1 MRHLRTQGRQKALFG
16 LDGAASGAIIGAA
29 ITTGAS
35 LIGDMLR
42 KNDTLKA
49 AQMQADAARA
59 GAKQQADAL
68 TAQTE
73 ANERLQT
80 RSMELNKELARE
92 SKEEQERAN
101 LSLQLMAGNNDMQ
114 NYKKSAKIVAKRGG
128 YVGSPLLRGGY
139 NMPFKVTDGGG
150 VIPLGKTR
158 QGFDLYELFGND
170 HDHYHKTNGKAKS
183 GVGIKLANGRIVEGE
198 GNQNTN
204 RGEKLLMTPDSAL
217 FISKHSIKGF
227 NPAKAVDA
235 GLDPL
240 KAFVIQEQL
249 KKMYN
254 IPNNGKK
261 KHIGGITPVNSF
273 IPGVNVPA
281 FIVGANNSTPVEE
294 DAQQYRNGGARRLR
308 NGGKVSRCKAR
319 VGQAFNVLPESQKQY
334 NPYGDYIAAGIN
346 VLGALGSTLISN
358 RANTKAASI
367 LNSGY
372 TDAAK
377 YLSDAYGSLKT
388 IDPSIINESDYSVGQ
403 AMANT
408 SAAIVG
414 INPQIEKVERDKREQ
429 LRGTRNLMSSAARL
443 NQAASIIDRAQQI
456 KSQVYADQAN
466 KEAEIGRQNLAEINA
481 TERLNAQL
489 RSRSREG
496 YNNARLQLAQYNNNI
511 ENQKILGA
519 ASAMADM
526 TTSIAANNAN
536 RRLINANNWSD
547 VFNVAGGNFGNAVYR
562 DFVTRNELFN
572 EHKTN
577 ENNGGVQGNRV
588 LDNRPSTR
596 TTSQPVNYTDQE
608 YLSGAVQDINLL
620 QQKALEFLRKG
631 DFLSYN
637 AMMARINT
645 LTKTN

>member
-1 MRHLRTQGRQKALFG
+1 MRHLRTQGRKKALFG
-16 LDGAASGAIIGAA
+16 MDGAASGAIIGAA
-29 ITTGAS
+29 ITAGAG
-35 LIGDMLR
+35 LISNMIQ
-42 KNDTLKA
+42 KNDVLRA
-49 AQMQADAARA
+49 AKDQANAIKSSAEIQSRA
-59 GAKQQADAL
+59 IKDQS
-68 TAQTE
+68 TN
-73 ANERLQT
+73 NERLQT
-80 RSMELNKELARE
+80 RSMELSKELAQQNLNE
-92 SKEEQERAN
+92 QKEAN
-101 LSLQLMAGNNDMQ
+101 LSLQLMAGRNSMQ
-114 NYKKSAKIVAKRGG
+114 DERKASKIVAKEGA
-128 YVGSPLLRGGY
+128 YVGSSLLRGGY

-170 HDHYHKTNGKAKS
+170 HEHYHKTNGKAKS
-183 GVGIKLANGRIVEGE
+183 GVGIKLANGRVVEGE

-240 KAFVIQEQL
+240 KAFAIQEQL

-261 KHIGGITPVNSF
+261 KHIGGIIPVNSF

-294 DAQQYRNGGARRLR
+294 DAPQYRNGGARRLR

-319 VGQAFNVLPESQKQY
+319 VGQAFNVLPESQKKY
-334 NPYGDYIAAGIN
+334 NPYGEYIAAGTS
-346 VLGALGSTLISN
+346 VLGALGSALISN
-358 RANTKAASI
+358 RANNKAASI

-388 IDPSIINESDYSVGQ
+388 IDPSIINENDYSVGQ

-408 SAAIVG
+408 SAPIVN
-414 INPQIEKVERDKREQ
+414 INPQIEGINRDARRQ

-547 VFNVAGGNFGNAVYR
+547 VFNTAGGSFGNAVYR
-562 DFVTRNELFN
+562 DFVTRNDLFN
-572 EHKTN
+572 EYKTN
-577 ENNGGVQGNRV
+577 EDNGGVQGNRV

-596 TTSQPVNYTDQE
+596 SLSKPVSYTDQE

-620 QQKALEFLRKG
+620 QQKALDFLRKG

-637 AMMARINT
+637 AIMARINT